1 MKTKLRLRELREQ
14 VSNTQQEIAD
24 MLNIQQNTYSQYETG
39 QRQISLEVLVKL
51 AEYYDV
57 SVDYILNR
65 TDIDT
70 PYPKH

>member
-14 VSNTQQEIAD
+14 VSSTQQEIAD

-57 SVDYILNR
+57 SIDYILNR